1 MTKKKFPEMNSVA
14 KNASPSF
21 LKIKKIDVFLRPLKN
36 KNQKSGSVIPSGL
49 IQSLFSTKN
58 LLPEMYSVAK
68 NTSTES
74 PLGEAFLPAPLIF
87 ENKFFAIQRV

>member
-1 MTKKKFPEMNSVA
+1 M
-14 KNASPSF
+14 
-21 LKIKKIDVFLRPLKN
+21 
-36 KNQKSGSVIPSGL
+36 PSGL

-68 NTSTES
+68 NASPES
-74 PLGEAFLPAPLIF
+74 RLGEAFSVMLLIF